1 MKTVF
6 NALIAW
12 VCLGV
17 GVCAD
22 AAESGFYAGADIAV
36 IDPTVG
42 QSDGLVIQLPGSF
55 PVHVPPESLAAG
67 GPEGGWGAMLGF
79 RINRHLAGELAYA
92 DFGAIDI
99 EETYNLGAAFPV
111 PVEPTVAVN
120 HTASHVRG
128 PTVSLLAIIP
138 VGEGFEVFARGG
150 VLFASQELNLTGG
163 PGVFRGPRLKYAE
176 EQWLVGV
183 GIDVAMGPKW
193 KARVEYQAV
202 DRFPPNGITGS
213 VRLER
218 FSFGVL
224 YDF

>member
-1 MKTVF
+1 
-6 NALIAW
+6 
-12 VCLGV
+12 
-17 GVCAD
+17 
-22 AAESGFYAGADIAV
+22 
-36 IDPTVG
+36 
-42 QSDGLVIQLPGSF
+42 
-55 PVHVPPESLAAG
+55 
-67 GPEGGWGAMLGF
+67 MLGF

-92 DFGAIDI
+92 DFGAVDI
-99 EETYNLGAAFPV
+99 EETYDLAAAFPF
-111 PVEPTVAVN
+111 PVEPSIAVN
-120 HTASHVRG
+120 HIASHVRG
-128 PTVSLLAIIP
+128 PVVSLLAILPI
-138 VGEGFEVFARGG
+138 GKGFEAFARGG